1 MQVPLSVTL
10 GSTISETI
18 PFSENFENHHFKE
31 EYTMDTYAFTKA
43 FINRIPYVEEI
54 NYFSN
59 DTYPLTREEFE
70 QTEKIT
76 SEDVLNVI
84 NDGDVE
90 VE

>member
-1 MQVPLSVTL
+1 M
-10 GSTISETI
+10 
-18 PFSENFENHHFKE
+18 N
-31 EYTMDTYAFTKA
+31 TY
-43 FINRIPYVEEI
+43 YVEEI
-54 NYFSN
+54 N
-59 DTYPLTREEFE
+59 DTYPLTQEEFE

>member
-18 PFSENFENHHFKE
+18 PFSENFENHHFKQ
-31 EYTMDTYAFTKA
+31 EYTMDTYSFT
-43 FINRIPYVEEI
+43 PYVEEI

-84 NDGDVE
+84 NEGDVE

>member
-18 PFSENFENHHFKE
+18 PFSENFENHHFKQ
-31 EYTMDTYAFTKA
+31 EYTMNTY
-43 FINRIPYVEEI
+43 YVEEI
-54 NYFSN
+54 N
-59 DTYPLTREEFE
+59 DTYPLTQEEFE